1 MKMMLM
7 AVKASW
13 SRFNKS
19 IFSHKVSSAID
30 HATDCAPQ
38 MTGLGSD
45 EDYYSSEGEEAA
57 TDGDDARP
65 SRRKSPGA
73 QSMVSILQLVRNE
86 ISSSHRAQER
96 IRGKLYRSIRQSLN
110 FAAGIFLR
118 AVLACMPGP
127 AHRW

>member
-7 AVKASW
+7 AVKTSW

-19 IFSHKVSSAID
+19 AFTHKVNSGID

-45 EDYYSSEGEEAA
+45 EDHYSSEGEEAA
-57 TDGDDARP
+57 TDGDDVRP
-65 SRRKSPGA
+65 SKREAPGTR
-73 QSMVSILQLVRNE
+73 SMASILQLVRRE

-96 IRGKLYRSIRQSLN
+96 IRGRLHRSIRQSLN
-110 FAAGIFLR
+110 FAAGIFFR
-118 AVLACMPGP
+118 AVLTCMPAP
-127 AHRW
+127 AHRR